1 MIPYIQKEEVGHIF
15 FSCHFSNCSRPT
27 TLPHPPQVDFN
38 CKPDNNIFCHKFSY
52 FLLGMA
58 AVAKMLTKIVKY
70 NVNFNNFF
78 GLVQVELWGMQ
89 VLA

>member
-1 MIPYIQKEEVGHIF
+1 
-15 FSCHFSNCSRPT
+15 
-27 TLPHPPQVDFN
+27 
-38 CKPDNNIFCHKFSY
+38 
-52 FLLGMA
+52 MA

-78 GLVQVELWGMQ
+78 GLVQVELQGMQ